1 MAVLN
6 GVARDDQGNVL
17 ESASITVYD
26 TGTTDLA
33 TLYEDSDLLVTV
45 PNPIA
50 SDDLGEYVLYI
61 GSGSYDLVVAKAGY
75 DPNTIEEVEILGL
88 TGGPVASHGE
98 CYISSSGVTAAT
110 TSYKAVAA
118 NTFAD
123 GALENFTHGADGV
136 LTYTGAETQ
145 HFLVTVVYS
154 ITSSVNNK
162 ITTFALQ
169 KEGTGSIAKSEVRR
183 KIGTGADVGAAALCS
198 LVELATGETL
208 QVVVKLDATTSN
220 LTVEK
225 MNFSI
230 VG

>member
-45 PNPIA
+45 PNPLA
-50 SDDLGEYVLYI
+50 SNELGEYVLYI
-61 GSGSYDLVVAKAGY
+61 ASGSYDLVVAKAGY
-75 DPNTIEEVEILGL
+75 DPNTIEEVEISGIE
-88 TGGPVASHGE
+88 GSHHVHGE
-98 CYISSSGVTAAT
+98 CYISATGVTAAT
-110 TSYKAVAA
+110 TSYKAVVA
-118 NTFAD
+118 TTWAD
-123 GALENFTHGADGV
+123 GHLDLMTHGADGV
-136 LTYTGAETQ
+136 LTYIGAETG

-154 ITSSVNNK
+154 ITSSANNK

-169 KEGTGSIAKSEVRR
+169 KNGTSFLAKSEIQR

-198 LVELATGETL
+198 LVEFETGDTL
-208 QVVVKLDATTSN
+208 QVVVKLDATTAN
-220 LTVEK
+220 LTVQK